1 MIVLLLI
8 MIWVSMICNLWLLF
22 RVNMIDEDIDN
33 IHKQRDEDIKGIND
47 NVDVLAKHLRLRVKH
62 GKQ

>member
-1 MIVLLLI
+1 MIVLLLV
-8 MIWVSMICNLWLLF
+8 MIWVSMLCNLWLLF

-47 NVDVLAKHLRLRVKH
+47 NVDVIAKQLGLRVKH
-62 GKQ
+62 RKQ